1 MEFLQQPLALGY
13 LVSTARTGPMPR
25 WFWSACPHLE
35 RACPVFLRS
44 ALHINQASLAAGGDD
59 FGAPSAAAAAA
70 SNRMH
75 SLDSS
80 YTTDVLRYVLE
91 GYNALSWLSLDPVT
105 HDRNSCLPAHVQIL
119 QQMYANL
126 ASLV

>member
-1 MEFLQQPLALGY
+1 MLNLYFFSSGERLEILQQPLALGY

-35 RACPVFLRS
+35 HTCPVFLRS

-59 FGAPSAAAAAA
+59 FGAPSSAAQ
-70 SNRMH
+70 SNRLH

-80 YTTDVLRYVLE
+80 YTTDVLRWE
-91 GYNALSWLSLDPVT
+91 KSLFIT
-105 HDRNSCLPAHVQIL
+105 
-119 QQMYANL
+119 
-126 ASLV
+126 